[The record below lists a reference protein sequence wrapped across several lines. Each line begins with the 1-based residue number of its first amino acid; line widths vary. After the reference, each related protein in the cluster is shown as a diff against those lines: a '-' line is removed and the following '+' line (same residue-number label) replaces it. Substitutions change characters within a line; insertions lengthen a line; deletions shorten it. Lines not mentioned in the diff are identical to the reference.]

1 MIIPAGHKVLIKPKP
16 VETKTAS
23 GIVLPLDE
31 AREFASTTEG
41 TVIALGET
49 AYLKVDDG
57 RPWVKP
63 GDRVIFGK
71 YAGAVAEDPDT
82 KEQYV
87 VVHDVDIVCIVTENK
102 ETSNVSKTN

>member
-16 VETKTAS
+16 VDKYHGAIEL
-23 GIVLPLDE
+23 VVDE
-31 AREFASTTEG
+31 QREFAATTEG

-87 VVHDVDIVCIVTENK
+87 VVHDVDIVCIITDK